1 MESKKRNFNV
11 KICTLYHMNIITVQ
25 TLCDLAFKLV
35 TAARICILLTKE
47 RFIIRSNRLMRKFM
61 RFKRFKVEMFRAQF
75 YKFIV
80 SRQKKGEQKI
90 QTEQFG

>member
-35 TAARICILLTKE
+35 TAARTCILLTKE
-47 RFIIRSNRLMRKFM
+47 
-61 RFKRFKVEMFRAQF
+61 KVYHPFESFN
-75 YKFIV
+75 
-80 SRQKKGEQKI
+80 EKI
-90 QTEQFG
+90 YEI

>member
-35 TAARICILLTKE
+35 TAARICILLTK
-47 RFIIRSNRLMRKFM
+47 I
-61 RFKRFKVEMFRAQF
+61 
-75 YKFIV
+75 
-80 SRQKKGEQKI
+80 
-90 QTEQFG
+90 